1 MEKRLHRST
10 QNRVISGVCGG
21 IAEYFAIDPAIIR
34 LVWLVLIFAGGTGI
48 LAYILAVFII
58 PEKPA
63 GYGNF
68 NNTGSSGFSGDP
80 NDFSSKEPEAP
91 RFDSEKSKLLI
102 GGGLVL
108 FGIMLAAKQLFH
120 WIDFSFFGP
129 LLLILIG
136 AAIIYKGRGRNF

>member
-1 MEKRLHRST
+1 MEKRLYRSS

-63 GYGNF
+63 GYGSF
-68 NNTGSSGFSGDP
+68 SSTSSSTGDP
-80 NDFSSKEPEAP
+80 NDFSTKEPEAP

-102 GGGLVL
+102 GGGLVV
-108 FGIMLAAKQLFH
+108 FGIMLAAKQVFH